1 MGGGETTDTGRTGG
15 SVTKFD
21 RRVRVVVGDDHPVY
35 REGVVRA
42 LDTSGRTEVVAAVGD
57 DGWAALDAIRE
68 HAPDVALLD
77 YKMRQQPLTPPTT
90 PNP

>member
-1 MGGGETTDTGRTGG
+1 
-15 SVTKFD
+15 VTKFD

-57 DGWAALDAIRE
+57 GRAALDAIRD